1 MLYEC
6 VFLFQYVNMRVTRSA
21 STSHRLRVKGLKIRQ
36 FRYDKSCVFLGAMLS
51 KVGHRNN
58 FLGLSQ
64 TQKGIFQGI
73 SVKEFYMLLYS
84 IALRTLFH
92 FHNFDL

>member
-36 FRYDKSCVFLGAMLS
+36 FRYDKSCVFGVLGSMFS

-58 FLGLSQ
+58 FLRLSQ
-64 TQKGIFQGI
+64 TKGDI
-73 SVKEFYMLLYS
+73 SRDKCERVLYAS
-84 IALRTLFH
+84 LF
-92 FHNFDL
+92 NST